1 MKKGAKKIIYTSVV
15 IGLLSTTTMADDIL
29 DTMQEAMTSY
39 KKGDYVQTKDDLEY
53 VMELLKQKKGESIK
67 TLLPDAL
74 SGWEAQEAQSES
86 AGSGMFGGG
95 STISRVYTKG
105 KSKIVIDIVT
115 DSPLLQGLGA
125 VLGNPMFANGGKL
138 KRIKREKAIIKYN
151 NKRKSGDVTI
161 MLDKRFLI
169 TVKGTKVNE
178 EDLINY
184 AKSIDFKKIKEQ

>member
-1 MKKGAKKIIYTSVV
+1 MQNLSKKIIY
-15 IGLLSTTTMADDIL
+15 STMLIALFSNTMVADDIL
-29 DTMQEAMTSY
+29 DTMQEAIASY
-39 KKGDYVQTKDDLEY
+39 KKGDYIQTKDDLEY

-74 SGWEAQEAQSES
+74 SGWKAEEAQSET

-95 STISRVYTKG
+95 STISRLYKKD
-105 KSKIVIDIVT
+105 KSKVTIEIVT

-138 KRIKREKAIIKYN
+138 RRIKHEKAIIKYN
-151 NKRKSGDVTI
+151 AKRKSGNVTI

-169 TVKGTKVNE
+169 SVKGTKVSE

-184 AKSIDFKKIKEQ
+184 AKAIDFKKIKEQ